1 MTPEFWA
8 IIAVG
13 VAITGVGVSGL
24 GLGFL
29 AYRGLHSDIADLR
42 ERMAKLEGAMDGFT
56 KGRIAR
62 EVRFVAGGD
71 TP

>member
-8 IIAVG
+8 IIGVG
-13 VAITGVGVSGL
+13 VAVTGVGVSGL

-29 AYRGLHSDIADLR
+29 AYRGLHSDIASLR

-56 KGRIAR
+56 RG
-62 EVRFVAGGD
+62 VATLD
-71 TP
+71 RSSQA